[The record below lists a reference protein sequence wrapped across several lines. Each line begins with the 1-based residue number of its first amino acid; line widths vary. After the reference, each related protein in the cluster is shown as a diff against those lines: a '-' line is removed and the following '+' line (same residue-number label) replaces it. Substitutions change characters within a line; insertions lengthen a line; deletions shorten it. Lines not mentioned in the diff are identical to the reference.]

1 MGDSNGAGEI
11 GLRYLTTSARLR
23 RTVDEHL
30 AGSGVSL
37 AQTKILQVLARSG
50 PMRQARLAVEL
61 GYAARSITQAVEAME
76 RDGLVRRA
84 ADPTDLRAKVVTTT
98 EEGARALAVGE
109 AAGDE
114 ILRRIFGDLG
124 PDRLAALGEVLAVL
138 DDATAPAAEGS
149 APAAEGP

>member
-1 MGDSNGAGEI
+1 MGDSPGAGEI

-30 AGSGVSL
+30 ARGGVSL

-50 PMRQARLAVEL
+50 PIRQARLAVEL
-61 GYAARSITQAVEAME
+61 GYAARSITQAVEVME

-84 ADPTDLRAKVVTTT
+84 ADPADLRAKVVTVT

-114 ILRRIFGDLG
+114 ILRQIFGDLG

-138 DDATAPAAEGS
+138 DDATARVV
-149 APAAEGP
+149 EGP

>member
-1 MGDSNGAGEI
+1 MGDSPGAGEI

-30 AGSGVSL
+30 ARGGVSL

-50 PMRQARLAVEL
+50 PIRQARLAVEL

-84 ADPTDLRAKVVTTT
+84 ADPADLRAKVVTVT

-114 ILRRIFGDLG
+114 ILRQIFGDLG

-138 DDATAPAAEGS
+138 DDATARVVEGS
-149 APAAEGP
+149 